1 MRIIRYC
8 LLAALLLLPALCPA
22 QEVLQRDSVKVYFQQ
37 GKSKFDPIFKENVW
51 RLSEL
56 SNRVKQ
62 LQRDSLARIERV
74 QVIGAASPEG
84 SQEVNRRLTHER
96 ARSILE
102 YIRPHLQ
109 FEEENFEV
117 AFNQLDWVYLE
128 SLVRD
133 DAGVPYRD
141 EVLRLIGERDLD
153 GLKKNQASWNYLLKN
168 LFPDMRS
175 TIVAF
180 EYMALEEELRK
191 LEPRVEEPEPQPD
204 TVRQVRSYTP
214 PPMPE
219 DDDLPLDLSEDEPGP
234 SIYLKTNFLLWALL
248 NANLGVEFEIG
259 NHMSFS
265 LPVFYTALNWFRQD
279 AKFRSLGTQPE
290 LRFWLFDDFHGPFLG
305 VHGTLSYYNFAL
317 SSMDYRIQD
326 RDGRTPAY
334 GGGLDVGW
342 KFRLDR
348 NRADR
353 WGLELSVGYGYLH
366 LDYDRFE
373 NIPNG
378 PYVDSG
384 IENYL
389 GPEHASVALTY
400 RFGR

>member
-1 MRIIRYC
+1 MRRIRYC

-84 SQEVNRRLTHER
+84 SQEINRRLTHER

-153 GLKKNQASWNYLLKN
+153 GLKKKA
-168 LFPDMRS
+168 
-175 TIVAF
+175 
-180 EYMALEEELRK
+180 E
-191 LEPRVEEPEPQPD
+191 
-204 TVRQVRSYTP
+204 
-214 PPMPE
+214 
-219 DDDLPLDLSEDEPGP
+219 
-234 SIYLKTNFLLWALL
+234 
-248 NANLGVEFEIG
+248 ANRE
-259 NHMSFS
+259 HRMSAISF
-265 LPVFYTALNWFRQD
+265 A
-279 AKFRSLGTQPE
+279 
-290 LRFWLFDDFHGPFLG
+290 DFGKEG
-305 VHGTLSYYNFAL
+305 
-317 SSMDYRIQD
+317 
-326 RDGRTPAY
+326 
-334 GGGLDVGW
+334 
-342 KFRLDR
+342 
-348 NRADR
+348 
-353 WGLELSVGYGYLH
+353 
-366 LDYDRFE
+366 
-373 NIPNG
+373 
-378 PYVDSG
+378 
-384 IENYL
+384 
-389 GPEHASVALTY
+389 
-400 RFGR
+400 